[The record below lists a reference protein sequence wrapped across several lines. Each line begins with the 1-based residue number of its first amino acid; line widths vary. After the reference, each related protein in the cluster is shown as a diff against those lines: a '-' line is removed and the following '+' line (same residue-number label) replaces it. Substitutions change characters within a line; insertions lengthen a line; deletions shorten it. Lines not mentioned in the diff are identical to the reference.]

1 MAVASVDQ
9 SLALQQEM
17 VRPELEDLSLE
28 SSILW
33 KKFKST
39 QTKSVSSRLARI
51 PTMPTRGG
59 KPRVGNLDGGDLGLG
74 SGPITIPGQ
83 VTTTTLVM
91 AWSYTREA
99 EYATDSDEKAIEDF
113 ATLTKSIAPKAFADF
128 MDTVIQGNGSN
139 TLDTIVGTVTQGAN
153 IVGFLVNN
161 ANFFLDDQDLD
172 VWSALG
178 VAGGPTASVTVES
191 SDILNNTIWLS
202 NPIPTSSGIG
212 AGYLLLVS
220 GSPGAANT
228 GVFGLRYYQVGTN
241 TGNWLG
247 IQRSAYPGKY
257 LVPTIPVNGALTPQI
272 VRAIFSLIE
281 LSKGEEAVDGEGMF
295 GHCNVDVRDAWE
307 QNALLVQ
314 RIDYT
319 NLKGDTSED
328 MLKRKAATTIAGREM
343 LVNPRALPGYLDIL
357 VQKNMFRIETV
368 PTDFYDVAGQT
379 LFPLY
384 GQSGGIAAS
393 LVFYMIWQGQLAI
406 VQGREGAYLSGVTSP
421 NGLPQNF

>member
-1 MAVASVDQ
+1 MGIASVDQ
-9 SLALQQEM
+9 SLALQHEW
-17 VRPELEDLSLE
+17 VRPDLEDLSL
-28 SSILW
+28 SASVLW

-39 QTKSVSSRLARI
+39 QNKSVSNRLARI

-83 VTTTTLVM
+83 ITTTTLVM
-91 AWSYTREA
+91 AWSYTKEA

-113 ATLTKSIAPKAFADF
+113 ATLTRSIAPKAFADF
-128 MDTVIQGNGSN
+128 MDTAIQGNGSN
-139 TLDTIVGTVTQGAN
+139 TLDTIVSTVVSGSS
-153 IVGFLVNN
+153 IVGFVVNN

-178 VAGGPTASVTVES
+178 GTLTASVTIES
-191 SDILNNTIWLS
+191 SDILNNTIWLA
-202 NPIPTSSGIG
+202 NPIPVASGVT
-212 AGYLLLVS
+212 AGFLLLIS
-220 GSPGAANT
+220 GSPGQANT

-241 TGNWLG
+241 TGNWLS
-247 IQRSAYPGKY
+247 IQRSAFPGKY
-257 LVPTIPVNGALTPQI
+257 LVPTLAVNGALTPQV

-281 LSKGEEAVDGEGMF
+281 LSKGVDEADGDGMF

-314 RIDYT
+314 RIDY
-319 NLKGDTSED
+319 NASKGDTSED

-343 LVNPRALPGYLDIL
+343 LVNPRALPGFLDVL
-357 VQKNMFRIETV
+357 KEKNLFRVETV

-393 LVFYMIWQGQLAI
+393 LVFYMIWQGNLAI
-406 VQGREGAYLSGVTSP
+406 VQSREGAFLSGITIP
-421 NGLPQNF
+421 NGLFA

>member
-1 MAVASVDQ
+1 MGIASVDQ
-9 SLALQQEM
+9 SLALQQEW
-17 VRPELEDLSLE
+17 VRPDLEDLALTASV
-28 SSILW
+28 LW
-33 KKFKST
+33 KRFKST
-39 QTKSVSSRLARI
+39 QSKKVSNRLARI
-51 PTMPTRGG
+51 PTMPSRGG

-74 SGPITIPGQ
+74 SGPTTIPGQ
-83 VTTTTLVM
+83 VTTTTFVM
-91 AWSYTREA
+91 AWSYTKEA

-128 MDTVIQGNGSN
+128 MDTAIQGNGSN
-139 TLDTIVGTVTQGAN
+139 TLDSVVSTVTSGGN
-153 IVGFLVNN
+153 ITGLVVNN
-161 ANFFLDDQDLD
+161 ANFFLDDEDLD
-172 VWSALG
+172 VWTALG
-178 VAGGPTASVTVES
+178 GTLAASITVES
-191 SDILNNTIWLS
+191 SDILNNTIWLA
-202 NPIPTSSGIG
+202 NPVPTGTIA

-220 GSPGAANT
+220 GSPGQSNT

-247 IQRSAYPGKY
+247 IQRSAWPGKY
-257 LVPTIPVNGALTPQI
+257 LVPTLAVNGALTPQV
-272 VRAIFSLIE
+272 VRAIFSLVE
-281 LSKGEEAVDGEGMF
+281 LSKGEEAIDGEGMF

-314 RIDYT
+314 RINYVEA
-319 NLKGDTSED
+319 KGDTSED
-328 MLKRKAATTIAGREM
+328 MLKRKAATTIGGRDM

-357 VQKNMFRIETV
+357 REKNLFRIETV

-406 VQGREGAYLSGVTSP
+406 VQSREGAFLSGITIP
-421 NGLPQNF
+421 NGLFT

>member
-1 MAVASVDQ
+1 MGIANVDQ
-9 SLALQQEM
+9 TLALQQEW
-17 VRPELEDLSLE
+17 VRPELEDLSL
-28 SSILW
+28 SASVLW
-33 KKFKST
+33 KRFKNV
-39 QTKSVSSRLARI
+39 QTKGVSNRLARV
-51 PTMPTRGG
+51 PTMPSRGG

-74 SGPITIPGQ
+74 SGPTTIPGQ

-91 AWSYTREA
+91 AWSYTKES

-113 ATLTKSIAPKAFADF
+113 ATLTRSIAPKAFADF

-139 TLDTIVGTVTQGAN
+139 TLDTVVSTVTQSGN
-153 IVGFLVNN
+153 IVGLVVNN

-172 VWSALG
+172 AWSALG
-178 VAGGPTASVTVES
+178 AAGGPAASITVES
-191 SDILNNTIWLS
+191 SDILNNTIWLA
-202 NPIPTSSGIG
+202 NPVPVGTIA

-220 GSPGAANT
+220 GSPGQANT

-247 IQRSAYPGKY
+247 IQRAAWPGKY
-257 LVPTIPVNGALTPQI
+257 LVPTIAVNGALTPQV
-272 VRAIFSLIE
+272 VRAIFSLVE
-281 LSKGEEAVDGEGMF
+281 LSKGEDAVEGEGMF

-319 NLKGDTSED
+319 AQKGDTSED

-343 LVNPRALPGYLDIL
+343 VVNPRALPGYLDIL
-357 VQKNMFRIETV
+357 KEKNLFKIETV
-368 PTDFYDVAGQT
+368 PTDYYDVAGQT

-384 GQSGGIAAS
+384 GATGGIAAS
-393 LVFYMIWQGQLAI
+393 LVFYMIWQGQMAI
-406 VQGREGAYLSGVTSP
+406 VQSREGAFLSGVTPP
-421 NGLPQNF
+421 NFLPVNF

>member
-1 MAVASVDQ
+1 MSVANVDQ
-9 SLALQQEM
+9 TLAMQQEW
-17 VRPELEDLSLE
+17 VRPELEDLSL
-28 SSILW
+28 SASVLW
-33 KKFKST
+33 KRFKNT
-39 QTKSVSSRLARI
+39 QSKSVSNRLARI
-51 PTMPTRGG
+51 PTMPSRGG

-74 SGPITIPGQ
+74 SGPTTVPGQ

-91 AWSYTREA
+91 AWSYTKEA

-113 ATLTKSIAPKAFADF
+113 ATLTRSIAPKAFADF

-139 TLDTIVGTVTQGAN
+139 TLDTIVSTVTSGGN
-153 IVGFLVNN
+153 ITGVKVNN

-172 VWSALG
+172 IWSALG
-178 VAGGPTASVTVES
+178 AAGGATASVTVES
-191 SDILNNTIWLS
+191 SDILNNTIWFT
-202 NPIPTSSGIG
+202 NPIPTSTGVTT
-212 AGYLLLVS
+212 GYLLLVS
-220 GSPGAANT
+220 GSAGQSNT

-247 IQRSAYPGKY
+247 IQRSAWPGKY
-257 LVPTIPVNGALTPQI
+257 LVPTLAVNGALTPQV

-281 LSKGEEAVDGEGMF
+281 LSKGEEAADGEGMF

-314 RIDYT
+314 RIDYNAT
-319 NLKGDTSED
+319 KGDTSED

-343 LVNPRALPGYLDIL
+343 VVNPRALPGYLDVL
-357 VQKNMFRIETV
+357 REKNLFRIETV
-368 PTDFYDVAGQT
+368 PTDLYDIAGQT

-393 LVFYMIWQGQLAI
+393 LVFYMIWQGQMAI
-406 VQGREGAYLSGVTSP
+406 VQSREGAFLSGITVPS
-421 NGLPQNF
+421 GLFGN

>member
-1 MAVASVDQ
+1 MAIASVDQ
-9 SLALQQEM
+9 TLALQQEY
-17 VRPELEDLSLE
+17 VRPQLEDLSL
-28 SSILW
+28 SASILW
-33 KKFKST
+33 KRFKTT
-39 QTKSVSSRLARI
+39 QTKEVSSRLARI
-51 PTMPTRGG
+51 PTMPIRGG
-59 KPRVGNLDGGDLGLG
+59 KPRVGNLNGGDLGLG
-74 SGPITIPGQ
+74 SGPQTVPGQ
-83 VTTTTLVM
+83 ITTTTLVM
-91 AWSYTREA
+91 AWSYTKEA
-99 EYATDSDEKAIEDF
+99 EYATDSNEKAIEDF

-128 MDTVIQGNGSN
+128 MDTAIQGNGSN
-139 TLDTIVGTVTQGAN
+139 TLDTIVSNVTSGSN
-153 IVGFLVNN
+153 ITGFVVNN

-172 VWSALG
+172 IWSALG
-178 VAGGPTASVTVES
+178 VANPTASVTVES
-191 SDILNNTIWLS
+191 VDILNNTIWLA
-202 NPIPTSSGIG
+202 NPIPTSSGVT
-212 AGYLLLVS
+212 AGYLLLIS

-257 LVPTIPVNGALTPQI
+257 LVPTIAVNGALTPQV

-281 LSKGEEAVDGEGMF
+281 LSKGEDAAEGEGMF

-314 RIDYT
+314 RIDYV
-319 NLKGDTSED
+319 NAKGDRSED
-328 MLKRKAATTIAGREM
+328 MLKRRAPETIGGREL

-357 VQKNMFRIETV
+357 REKNLFRIETV

-393 LVFYMIWQGQLAI
+393 LVFYMMWQGQLAI
-406 VQGREGAYLSGVTSP
+406 IQSREGAFLSGVTVPS
-421 NGLPQNF
+421 GLFGAS

>member
-1 MAVASVDQ
+1 MGVASVDQ
-9 SLALQQEM
+9 TLALQQEW
-17 VRPELEDLSLE
+17 VRPELEDLSL
-28 SSILW
+28 SASVLW
-33 KKFKST
+33 KRFKNT
-39 QTKSVSSRLARI
+39 QTKSVSNRLARV
-51 PTMPTRGG
+51 PTMPSRGG

-74 SGPITIPGQ
+74 SGPTTIPGQ

-91 AWSYTREA
+91 AWSYTKET
-99 EYATDSDEKAIEDF
+99 EYATDSNEKAIEDF
-113 ATLTKSIAPKAFADF
+113 ATLTRSIAPKAFADF

-139 TLDTIVGTVTQGAN
+139 TLDSVVSTVTSGSN
-153 IVGFLVNN
+153 IVGLVVNN
-161 ANFFLDDQDLD
+161 ANFFLDDQDID
-172 VWSALG
+172 IWSALG
-178 VAGGPTASVTVES
+178 TSTPVASITIETT
-191 SDILNNTIWLS
+191 DILNNTIWLA
-202 NPIPTSSGIG
+202 NPIPTSSGVT

-220 GSPGAANT
+220 GSPGQSNT

-247 IQRSAYPGKY
+247 IQRSAWPGKY
-257 LVPTIPVNGALTPQI
+257 LVPTLAVNGALTPQV

-281 LSKGEEAVDGEGMF
+281 LSKGEDAAEGEGMF

-314 RIDYT
+314 RIDYNAT
-319 NLKGDTSED
+319 KGDTSED

-343 LVNPRALPGYLDIL
+343 VVNPRALPGYLDVL
-357 VQKNMFRIETV
+357 REKNLFRIETV

-406 VQGREGAYLSGVTSP
+406 VQSREGAFLSGITIP
-421 NGLPQNF
+421 NGLFT

>member
-1 MAVASVDQ
+1 MGIASADQ
-9 SLALQQEM
+9 SLALQHEW
-17 VRPELEDLSLE
+17 VRPQLEDLALNSSL
-28 SSILW
+28 LW

-39 QTKSVSSRLARI
+39 QSKSVSQRQSRI
-51 PTMPTRGG
+51 PTMPSRGG

-74 SGPITIPGQ
+74 SGPTTIPGE

-99 EYATDSDEKAIEDF
+99 EYATDSNEKAIEDF
-113 ATLTKSIAPKAFADF
+113 RTLTKSIAPKAFADF
-128 MDTVIQGNGSN
+128 MDTVIQGNGAN
-139 TLDTIVGTVTQGAN
+139 QLDTIVGLQTTGSM
-153 IVGFLVNN
+153 ITGFIVNN

-172 VWSALG
+172 VWSA
-178 VAGGPTASVTVES
+178 VGGTKAASVTVES
-191 SDILNNTIWLS
+191 SDILNGTIWLA
-202 NPIPTSSGIG
+202 NPIPTSSGVV
-212 AGYLLLVS
+212 AGYGLFVS
-220 GSPGAANT
+220 GSPAQANT

-247 IQRSAYPGKY
+247 IQRSAWPGKY
-257 LVPTIPVNGALTPQI
+257 LVPTINVGGALTPQI

-281 LSKGEEAVDGEGMF
+281 LSKGEEAADGEGTF

-319 NLKGDTSED
+319 NDKGDTSED

-357 VQKNMFRIETV
+357 RAKNMFRVETV

-384 GQSGGIAAS
+384 GQSGGIATS
-393 LVFYMIWQGQLAI
+393 LVFYMIWQGQMAI
-406 VQGREGAYLSGVTSP
+406 TQSREGAFLSGITVP
-421 NGLPQNF
+421 NGLQTAL

>member
-1 MAVASVDQ
+1 MGVASVDQ
-9 SLALQQEM
+9 TLALQQEW
-17 VRPELEDLSLE
+17 VRPELEDLSL
-28 SSILW
+28 SASVLW
-33 KKFKST
+33 KRFKTT
-39 QTKSVSSRLARI
+39 QSEEVSNRLARI
-51 PTMPTRGG
+51 PTMPSRGG
-59 KPRVGNLDGGDLGLG
+59 KPRVGNLNGGDLGLG
-74 SGPITIPGQ
+74 SGPTTIPGQ

-113 ATLTKSIAPKAFADF
+113 ATLTKSIAPKAFANF

-139 TLDTIVGTVTQGAN
+139 TLDTIVSTVTSGSN
-153 IVGFLVNN
+153 IVGFVVNN

-178 VAGGPTASVTVES
+178 TSAPVASVTVES
-191 SDILNNTIWLS
+191 SDILNNTIWLA
-202 NPIPTSSGIG
+202 NPIPTSSGVT

-220 GSPGAANT
+220 GSPGQANT

-257 LVPTIPVNGALTPQI
+257 LVPTLAVNGALTPQV

-281 LSKGEEAVDGEGMF
+281 LSKGEDAADGEGMF

-314 RIDYT
+314 RIDYSSS
-319 NLKGDTSED
+319 KGDTSED

-343 LVNPRALPGYLDIL
+343 VVNPRALPGYLDVL
-357 VQKNMFRIETV
+357 VQKNMLRIETV

-393 LVFYMIWQGQLAI
+393 LVFYMIWQGQMAI
-406 VQGREGAYLSGVTSP
+406 VQSREGAFLSGITKP
-421 NGLPQNF
+421 NGLFA

>member
-1 MAVASVDQ
+1 MGVASVDQ
-9 SLALQQEM
+9 SLALQQEW
-17 VRPELEDLSLE
+17 VRPDLEDLALSA
-28 SSILW
+28 SVLW
-33 KKFKST
+33 KRFKTT
-39 QTKSVSSRLARI
+39 QNKKVSNRLNRI
-51 PTMPTRGG
+51 PTMPSRGG

-74 SGPITIPGQ
+74 SGPTTIPGQ

-99 EYATDSDEKAIEDF
+99 EYATDSDQKAIEDF

-139 TLDTIVGTVTQGAN
+139 TLDTVVSTVTSGGN
-153 IVGFLVNN
+153 ITGLVVNN

-172 VWSALG
+172 AWTALSG
-178 VAGGPTASVTVES
+178 TLAASITVES
-191 SDILNNTIWLS
+191 VDILNNTIWLA
-202 NPIPTSSGIG
+202 NPVPTGTIA

-220 GSPGAANT
+220 GSPGTSNS

-247 IQRSAYPGKY
+247 IQRAAWPGKY
-257 LVPTIPVNGALTPQI
+257 LVPTLAVNGALTPQV

-314 RIDYT
+314 RINYVEA
-319 NLKGDTSED
+319 KGDTSED

-343 LVNPRALPGYLDIL
+343 LVNPRALPGYLDVL
-357 VQKNMFRIETV
+357 RDKNLFRIETV
-368 PTDFYDVAGQT
+368 PTDFYDVGGQT

-384 GQSGGIAAS
+384 GLSGGIAAA
-393 LVFYMIWQGQLAI
+393 LVFYMVWQGQMAI
-406 VQGREGAYLSGVTSP
+406 VQSREGAFLSGITIP
-421 NGLPQNF
+421 TGLFT